1 MRCQRHRLSAPPTP
15 PTPPPPVSLRLR
27 GAGKKRKTATMID
40 NDSQRSLGKN
50 ENTVATFSPP
60 FVTLGVGLFPPR
72 GSLPSCSSAVVVVVV
87 PDLNVMAPRGQLP
100 PFQPC
105 VFYSIILSAQV
116 KSFWTCLFIPWRS
129 FKRVK
134 SLLFSP
140 EKKLKK
146 RRKLLLLIFILFYS
160 YFLVERR
167 EKAK

>member
-1 MRCQRHRLSAPPTP
+1 
-15 PTPPPPVSLRLR
+15 
-27 GAGKKRKTATMID
+27 MID

-50 ENTVATFSPP
+50 ENTVATSSPP

>member
-1 MRCQRHRLSAPPTP
+1 
-15 PTPPPPVSLRLR
+15 
-27 GAGKKRKTATMID
+27 MID

-72 GSLPSCSSAVVVVVV
+72 GSLPSCSSAVVVVVVV

-140 EKKLKK
+140 EKKLEK
-146 RRKLLLLIFILFYS
+146 RRKLLLLLLFIFILFYL

>member
-1 MRCQRHRLSAPPTP
+1 
-15 PTPPPPVSLRLR
+15 
-27 GAGKKRKTATMID
+27 MID

-72 GSLPSCSSAVVVVVV
+72 GSLPSCSSAVVVVVVV

-146 RRKLLLLIFILFYS
+146 GGSFFFFFFFFFYL

>member
-1 MRCQRHRLSAPPTP
+1 
-15 PTPPPPVSLRLR
+15 
-27 GAGKKRKTATMID
+27 
-40 NDSQRSLGKN
+40 
-50 ENTVATFSPP
+50 
-60 FVTLGVGLFPPR
+60 VTLGVGLFPPR
-72 GSLPSCSSAVVVVVV
+72 GSLPSCSSAVVVVVVV

-140 EKKLKK
+140 EKKLEKGGSFFFFFLFYFIYIFLSRDVK
-146 RRKLLLLIFILFYS
+146 RLNKRKWKGGLLLLFS
-160 YFLVERR
+160 RTQNERISDGRRIKDR
-167 EKAK
+167 EEKRRRI